1 MFRSAN
7 NVFNLRKYVRK
18 FERRTKKKNKR
29 KKERKKEK
37 KEKKESRAVTNNE
50 KKKEKDK
57 EIKKTGRKNKKT
69 VSWKILEPSPNLGP
83 AGFLATYASNR
94 SGLEFVL
101 RKRCKFTFVWA
112 TRRTMGPKSIQLAS
126 NPSSIDFD
134 SHSSSST
141 GAEIERN

>member
-1 MFRSAN
+1 MFAN
-7 NVFNLRKYVRK
+7 LKDGQ
-18 FERRTKKKNKR
+18 KR
-29 KKERKKEK
+29 KIKGRNKERKKKKRKRKAEQSRTMKKRRKRTKKLKKPEEK
-37 KEKKESRAVTNNE
+37 T
-50 KKKEKDK
+50 
-57 EIKKTGRKNKKT
+57 KTT

-126 NPSSIDFD
+126 NPSSLDFD